1 MPTLASTQS
10 FADGSVLSASAL
22 TNHVVDATPLATF
35 ISGQTATT
43 SPLPADELL
52 VATSGSSS
60 ARKVTLSTLA
70 ANLPTGTT
78 AVDLAVT
85 GATTLTGA
93 LTANGNTILGD
104 AAEDTLTVNA
114 TSSFGATVTI
124 GNDTTLGGSAVTG
137 ATWTR
142 STTTLT
148 ITKTAH
154 GLTTGNSRY
163 FVFTGTTPTPSS
175 VLNGT
180 YSVTVTSVDVF
191 NITVVDVGDTVGT
204 VTWYEDTLTL
214 NSTITGTLQGNL
226 AVNVASVDLGSGD
239 EFLVKDASD
248 SNRMKTTIGGLI
260 KAYGNIELHS
270 ATVTTI
276 PGFVT
281 RESGSNTAVI
291 TRSAGH
297 NLRVGD
303 VIYTSGGITA
313 DWYVVATVT
322 SSTVFT
328 VQTSATGGISST
340 GINWYSYNFVGNN
353 IHSVYGNKA
362 TGSTSATA
370 VQVNFTNKPSS
381 VTYCLT
387 LTVETGSSNSSKIIP
402 VNGTASGDSTGLD
415 ATLLKTVNGF
425 GVGIVN
431 YDGIAQPSEPDSF
444 LNFISIW

>member
-1 MPTLASTQS
+1 MPTLASTQT

-43 SPLPADELL
+43 APLPADELL
-52 VATSGSSS
+52 IATSGSST
-60 ARKVTLSTLA
+60 ARKVTLSTLSA
-70 ANLPTGTT
+70 HLPTGTT

-85 GATTLTGA
+85 GAATVTGA
-93 LTANGNTILGD
+93 LTANSNTVLGD

-114 TSSFGATVTI
+114 TSSFGNPVTI
-124 GNDTTLGGSAVTG
+124 GSNTTLGSDAVTS

-180 YSVTVTSVDVF
+180 YFVTVTSVDVF
-191 NITVVDVGDTVGT
+191 NITVANVGDTVGT
-204 VTWYEDTLTL
+204 VTWYEKTLTL
-214 NSTITGTLQGNL
+214 SSTITGPLQGNIPI
-226 AVNVASVDLGSGD
+226 NVASVDLGSGD

-281 RESGSNTAVI
+281 RVSGSNTATI
-291 TRSAGH
+291 TKTDH

-303 VIYTSGGITA
+303 VIYTTGGISS
-313 DWYVVATVT
+313 DWYAVASVT
-322 SSTVFT
+322 SSSVFT
-328 VQTSATGGISST
+328 VQTAST
-340 GINWYSYNFVGNN
+340 SGVTAAAINWYSYNFVGNN

-362 TGSTSATA
+362 TSSTSATA
-370 VQVNFTNKPSS
+370 VQVNFINKPSA

-415 ATLLKTVNGF
+415 GTLLKTVNGF
-425 GVGIVN
+425 GVGILN

-444 LNFISIW
+444 LNFMSIW

>member
-43 SPLPADELL
+43 APLPADELL
-52 VATSGSSS
+52 IATSGSSP
-60 ARKVTLSTLA
+60 ARKVTLSSLA
-70 ANLPTGTT
+70 AHLPTGTT

-85 GATTLTGA
+85 GAATVTGA
-93 LTANGNTILGD
+93 LTANGNAVLGN

-114 TSSFGATVTI
+114 TSSFGNPVTI
-124 GNDTTLGGSAVTG
+124 GSDTTLGSAAVSS

-191 NITVVDVGDTVGT
+191 TITVANVGDTVGT
-204 VTWYEDTLTL
+204 VTWYEKTLTFS
-214 NSTITGTLQGNL
+214 STITGTLQGNL

-248 SNRMKTTIGGLI
+248 SNRMKTTAGGLI

-270 ATVTTI
+270 STVTTI

-281 RESGSNTAVI
+281 RVSGSNTATI
-291 TRSAGH
+291 TKADH

-303 VIYTSGGITA
+303 VIYTTGGITS
-313 DWYVVATVT
+313 DWYVIATVT
-322 SSTVFT
+322 SSSVFT
-328 VQTSATGGISST
+328 VQTSATTAVTSAA
-340 GINWYSYNFVGNN
+340 INWYSYNFVGNN
-353 IHSVYGNKA
+353 IHSVYGNRA
-362 TGSTSATA
+362 TASSVATA
-370 VQVNFTNKPSS
+370 VQVNFINKPSN
-381 VTYCLT
+381 TNYCLT
-387 LTVETGSSNSSKIIP
+387 LTVETGSSNSPKILP
-402 VNGTASGDSTGLD
+402 VNGTASGESTGLD
-415 ATLLKTVNGF
+415 GTLLKTVNGF
-425 GVGIVN
+425 GVGILTYN
-431 YDGIAQPSEPDSF
+431 GYALPSEADSY
-444 LNFISIW
+444 LNFMSIW